1 MCATCYWCILDR
13 CISLA
18 SKARESNFYT
28 TLWTHRCAGE
38 FSSSCPCR
46 IEERAKGKRWMVMPL
61 CRQTRGISLSRI
73 ERVESSEG
81 EGRGR
86 ATLSP
91 CPGEPAIAGDE
102 HLKALIPAI
111 VCMCG
116 MAVPPACDGCWSMV
130 DFQAIDHCSDAGNRG
145 HGRQEFFYLVC
156 GNGAAE
162 RDTSL
167 LGGHING
174 PRLGDYVPHL
184 CSHPCHQDCVLGYL
198 SPSELRL
205 RLCNQA
211 IGALACVVGSLT
223 DELSCAAPV
232 GLCLIAYERTTPS
245 AQPGIEHIHY
255 AGAEPRTAKHQHA
268 LQDP

>member
-91 CPGEPAIAGDE
+91 CLYLRSRSFLLSQYEIERYLAFCGRGAGPSSVFPV
-102 HLKALIPAI
+102 LSPLY
-111 VCMCG
+111 
-116 MAVPPACDGCWSMV
+116 
-130 DFQAIDHCSDAGNRG
+130 DAGKMKKT
-145 HGRQEFFYLVC
+145 L
-156 GNGAAE
+156 
-162 RDTSL
+162 
-167 LGGHING
+167 
-174 PRLGDYVPHL
+174 PHNDASKEWYKNCFL
-184 CSHPCHQDCVLGYL
+184 
-198 SPSELRL
+198 
-205 RLCNQA
+205 
-211 IGALACVVGSLT
+211 
-223 DELSCAAPV
+223 
-232 GLCLIAYERTTPS
+232 
-245 AQPGIEHIHY
+245 
-255 AGAEPRTAKHQHA
+255 
-268 LQDP
+268 